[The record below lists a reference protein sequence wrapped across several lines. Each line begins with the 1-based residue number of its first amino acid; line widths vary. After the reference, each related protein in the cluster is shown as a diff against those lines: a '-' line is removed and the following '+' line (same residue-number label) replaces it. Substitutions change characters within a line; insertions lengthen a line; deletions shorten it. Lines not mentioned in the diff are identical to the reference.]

1 MVLARN
7 NSSLPLHLVVTG
19 ESVGWLPALQQI
31 VGPQF
36 LQTRRVRSDQE
47 LLDVVRSGK
56 ADAAVLDDESPWDID
71 VLRMLRQVRQ
81 LNQELPVVVVTSHTD
96 RQWLELAL
104 QLRAY
109 SVIGKPVN
117 FESLLRQIHG
127 MMMRISRWIQ
137 EG

>member
-47 LLDVVRSGK
+47 LLDVVRSGQ